1 MRGYEPVCTHVLHE
15 DLEVARNDAPIRI
28 GADRE
33 IERAHGLSCS
43 ERDKIRVLRGDLGR
57 RRSDLLVKGDGAFV
71 RFSIVASKRVNLP
84 PRASSEDPTWLGKIG
99 GGHSPHLRHS
109 CIVSHSTVFAVGQL
123 HRAQSR

>member
-84 PRASSEDPTWLGKIG
+84 PPPSSEDPSSLDKI

-109 CIVSHSTVFAVGQL
+109 CIVSRSKVFVVVRL
-123 HRAQSR
+123 HRGRSR